1 MVIYTT
7 RDQYELWF
15 REEYLSLI
23 QGKELTTAVRPGDRT
38 YPNPKWVNKNEI
50 VKVRIIK
57 KPGNEE
63 KGIEPEF
70 HEFNTLTKIVDIEVK
85 KIQDVTDIDLK
96 NSSLDCLTK
105 EDMKK
110 HLQKI
115 YLRKFNDSDLVTLLK
130 LNYI

>member
-70 HEFNTLTKIVDIEVK
+70 HEFDTLAKIVDIDVK
-85 KIQDVTDIDLK
+85 KIQDVTHTDLK
-96 NSSLDCLTK
+96 NSSYDCLTK

-115 YLRKFNDSDLVTLLK
+115 YLREFNDSDLVTLLK